1 MNHECRAM
9 GFVATSAG
17 RRLLRVSRGE
27 ATAAGG
33 RVVVTATSSTNK
45 TRAGVSVRILRV
57 LLR

>member
-1 MNHECRAM
+1 MNDQCRTM

-17 RRLLRVSRGE
+17 RRLLEVSRRQ

-33 RVVVTATSSTNK
+33 RVVVTAASSKEQTHV
-45 TRAGVSVRILRV
+45 GLFVRILRV